1 MNREPD
7 TAEVDHIASTIEECR
22 DFFGQLTSPSVGW
35 SFTVNHAHG
44 GSADARY
51 CGSTSPEHLYRLIIA
66 ESVPMISADAAT
78 AVRIAMTRHRK
89 QGRSKAAIARVD
101 ASWFKAHP
109 GRLHRVRCAEE
120 GEVQL
125 PSVLIDRP
133 ILIAMRWT
141 GKGCLYQPLFYNA
154 GPPRRERMASILFA
168 MAASHPDPVPVI
180 RAEDALA
187 LAQHLRRTEALA

>member
-7 TAEVDHIASTIEECR
+7 TAEVDYLASTIEECR

-66 ESVPMISADAAT
+66 ESVPMISADSAT

-89 QGRSKAAIARVD
+89 QGRPKAEIARLD
-101 ASWFKAHP
+101 AS
-109 GRLHRVRCAEE
+109 
-120 GEVQL
+120 
-125 PSVLIDRP
+125 
-133 ILIAMRWT
+133 
-141 GKGCLYQPLFYNA
+141 
-154 GPPRRERMASILFA
+154 
-168 MAASHPDPVPVI
+168 
-180 RAEDALA
+180 
-187 LAQHLRRTEALA
+187 